1 MIFPPIWLI
10 LFPMIKKKSF
20 QRDQGDT
27 HPGPMERGNLRKLLF
42 TSELLK
48 NLCNFLQGIFTIPE
62 VLHDHDA
69 LL

>member
-10 LFPMIKKKSF
+10 LFPILQKKSL
-20 QRDQGDT
+20 QKAGGIRPPT
-27 HPGPMERGNLRKLLF
+27 LERGNLRKLLF